1 MKRLLSLLLAAV
13 LLLSLASCN
22 EADESRKDFQN
33 YDELEHKSDD
43 LYSDDEVLTYSHKD
57 GTFALGREMLI
68 SIKTDRTCEVIP
80 FAGEGYAK
88 YTDVT
93 MPFGVSTGDKLEK
106 LISAYSLDTGFAS
119 YVKKGGALQ
128 MFDSEKKPDMSDGE
142 GGCMYFAF
150 ALTPEGKWAY
160 MDHTMLGQM
169 MEGVV
174 VMQSDKDYDVIVCSA
189 IVDDSETITQITV
202 LYGEINQI
210 MAILNA

>member
-1 MKRLLSLLLAAV
+1 MKRLLSLLLAAD

-57 GTFALGREMLI
+57 GT
-68 SIKTDRTCEVIP
+68 
-80 FAGEGYAK
+80 
-88 YTDVT
+88 
-93 MPFGVSTGDKLEK
+93 
-106 LISAYSLDTGFAS
+106 
-119 YVKKGGALQ
+119 
-128 MFDSEKKPDMSDGE
+128 
-142 GGCMYFAF
+142 F